1 MLQTLVR
8 QSIDTRRLRFLKSHA
23 RRYWSDS
30 ASTEE
35 RQLTPMQRIQD
46 ILAGFDPKEADWYR
60 QIRGD
65 VRGVVTNCE
74 REQHLHG
81 LNGHYAYVLDNKA
94 VFTELL
100 VSAQLPTPQI
110 FACYFGDR
118 WHWRDGSRS
127 AFHDEHAARGRFV
140 IKPTLGSKG
149 RSVQIGTTPDAVDS
163 YRGEDAILTGFVQ
176 QADYAQVIFPDALN
190 TIRLL
195 MLRDDDG
202 TPVPAAAIHRFGSA
216 RSVPVDNF
224 SAGGLVS
231 KVDLKTGRLSRAV
244 SIGKDNHV
252 RHHDVHPDTRGAMT
266 DVEIAHWPA
275 VLRLVEDLGRAFPYL
290 HYVGWDIA
298 VTPDGPTVIEGN
310 AHPSL
315 RFFQLYD
322 RLLDEP
328 RLRRIFAR
336 YIPRANGEPL

>member
-1 MLQTLVR
+1 MLQSLVD
-8 QSIDTRRLRFLKSHA
+8 QTIDKRRLRFLKSHA
-23 RRYWSDS
+23 RRYWADS
-30 ASTEE
+30 ASADD
-35 RQLTPMQRIQD
+35 RQLAPLQRIQD

-65 VRGVVTNCE
+65 LDGVVSNCE

-94 VFTELL
+94 VFGELL
-100 VSAQLPTPQI
+100 ASMRLPTPQI
-110 FACYFGDR
+110 FSCYFGDR
-118 WHWRDGSRS
+118 WHWRDDSRR
-127 AFHDEHAARGRFV
+127 AFGDELATHGRFV
-140 IKPTLGSKG
+140 IKPALGSKG
-149 RSVQIGTTPDAVDS
+149 RSVQIGTAMDHVNN
-163 YRGEDAILTGFVQ
+163 YRGEDAILTSFVQ
-176 QADYAQVIFPDALN
+176 QADYAQTIFPDALN

-202 TPVPAAAIHRFGSA
+202 APVAAAAIHRFGGA

-231 KVDLKTGRLSRAV
+231 KVDLQTGRLSRAL
-244 SIGKDNHV
+244 SIADGNLV
-252 RHHDVHPDTRGAMT
+252 RYHDVHPDTQTTIA

-298 VTPDGPTVIEGN
+298 VTPEGPTVIEGN

-328 RLRRIFAR
+328 QLRRIFAR
-336 YIPRANGEPL
+336 YIPRAKDGPL